1 MATYQ
6 AIITKYFPASNVKGS
21 HVKVSA
27 AAGSITL
34 HYDSGL
40 NGESNHAEAAE
51 ALAKNSAGLAAGRWA
66 ACRVTPATASF
77 AAAMAMSPPSSRAAQ
92 PKPLP
97 LPSQPRTDR
106 SRG

>member
-21 HVKVSA
+21 RVKASA

-40 NGESNHAEAAE
+40 SSERNHAKAAE
-51 ALAKNSAGLAAGRWA
+51 ALANKYSWRGTWIMGGAPNDSGYCFVCSDAGDEPAFITQGGAA
-66 ACRVTPATASF
+66 
-77 AAAMAMSPPSSRAAQ
+77 
-92 PKPLP
+92 
-97 LPSQPRTDR
+97 
-106 SRG
+106 